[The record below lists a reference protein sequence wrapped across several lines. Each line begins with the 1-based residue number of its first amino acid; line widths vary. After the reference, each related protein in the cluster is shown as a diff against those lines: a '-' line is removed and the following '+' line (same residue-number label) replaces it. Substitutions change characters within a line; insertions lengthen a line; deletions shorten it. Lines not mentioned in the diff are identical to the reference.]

1 MATVKVNGDVREQT
15 TDHFISI
22 SSSSRN
28 KTTFT
33 SSDDCEIIFDEL
45 RNVSGISLVN
55 FEIPHTRYAI
65 DKQNNTFYI
74 SEKIS
79 DGVYNFFGLKTGTGG
94 YTISDL
100 AVSLELSQNTPTVY
114 NADTVMRNTYHFLT
128 SRSFGKVAVVSSGDV
143 EYNIHVCKETL
154 HIKSFEKVSDT
165 EATVTFLAPFEY
177 IVAPGALLTLKLH
190 NIVDREVQ
198 VVEASAPRTVKIIG
212 DFASFVD
219 SDVDTESS
227 HMIPYSTHNG
237 VAEVAGFGLVDL
249 ETSRNTK
256 FEVLGL
262 QSPFAAPLDTENVVT
277 PMVLVDFP
285 IFVSTD
291 DSVVLS
297 GSAGFMTGMNCLVGT
312 THDDT
317 HFELEVE
324 VSNFFAGTSI
334 TVSNS
339 TSSFDVD
346 SFSVITANGNEV
358 SVSVTTLD
366 PVDFSVGDLVTFSG
380 MTSPEWEN
388 DVAVVVTSIEVSTLS
403 IEVAFTYPSSA
414 SLGSGTNSSVESGG
428 SGYYDGSDGSDS
440 DGTTFVS
447 PVNSL
452 TQIPTTYLSPNR
464 FDLSRGRRV
473 ILCRASIDG
482 KDLGTTHI
490 PNDRTTFFGR
500 IQLFSGADLVNFL
513 NVNQAVG
520 NHKFTSIVKRL
531 RAVRFRFYNEDGSD
545 YKFIGVDYTVFLK
558 VVTHDSNTGL

>member
-1 MATVKVNGDVREQT
+1 MTEVKVNGDVRDQT

-33 SSDDCEIIFDEL
+33 SSDDCEIVFDEL
-45 RNVSGISLVN
+45 RNVTGISLVN

-65 DKQNNTFYI
+65 DKDNNTFYL
-74 SEKIS
+74 SEKIAE
-79 DGVYNFFGLKTGTGG
+79 GVYNFFGLKAGTGG

-100 AVSLELSQNTPTVY
+100 AVTLELSQNTPIVY
-114 NADTVMRNTYHFLT
+114 NANSVMRNTYHFLT

-154 HIKSFEKVSDT
+154 LVKVFEKVSAT
-165 EATVTFLAPFEY
+165 EATVTFIAPFEY
-177 IVAPGALLTLKLH
+177 IVAPGALLTLKLF
-190 NIVDREVQ
+190 NMADREVQ
-198 VVEASAPRTVKIIG
+198 VVGMSGPRTAQIIG
-212 DFASFVD
+212 DFGGFDD
-219 SDVDTESS
+219 SDVDPEKSS
-227 HMIPYSTHNG
+227 MIPYSSHDS

-249 ETSRNTK
+249 EISRDTR

-262 QSPFAAPLDTENVVT
+262 QSPFAQAMGDDNVVT
-277 PMVLVDFP
+277 PMILVHFP
-285 IFVSTD
+285 VFVSTD
-291 DSVVLS
+291 DNVVLT
-297 GSAGFMTGMNCLVGT
+297 GGAGFLAGMNSKVAT

-317 HFELEVE
+317 HFEIEVNI
-324 VSNFFAGTSI
+324 STLFAGDSI
-334 TVSNS
+334 TA
-339 TSSFDVD
+339 SSVASSQEFDVD
-346 SFSVITANGNEV
+346 DISVISVDGNEV
-358 SVSVTTLD
+358 SVSVTTLS
-366 PVDFSVGDLVTFSG
+366 PVDFSTGNLVTFSG
-380 MTSPEWEN
+380 LVAPEWEH
-388 DVAVVVTSIEVSTLS
+388 DVDIVVTSVDVSTLTF
-403 IEVAFTYPSSA
+403 EATFTYPSSVA
-414 SLGSGTNSSVESGG
+414 FGS
-428 SGYYDGSDGSDS
+428 SD
-440 DGTTFVS
+440 TFVS
-447 PVNSL
+447 PVNSI
-452 TQIPTTYLSPNR
+452 TNIPTTYLSPNR

-520 NHKFTSIVKRL
+520 HHNFTSIVKRL
-531 RAVRFRFYNEDGSD
+531 RAIRFRFYNEDGSE

>member
-1 MATVKVNGDVREQT
+1 DET
-15 TDHFISI
+15 TDHYISL
-22 SSSSRN
+22 SSSSRD

-33 SSDDCEIIFDEL
+33 SSDDCEVVFDEL
-45 RNVSGISLVN
+45 SNVSGISLVN

-65 DKQNNTFYI
+65 DKTNNTFYL

-94 YTISDL
+94 YTIGNL
-100 AVSLELSQNTPTVY
+100 AVSLELSQYSPIVY
-114 NADTVMRNTYHFLT
+114 NGDSVLRNSYNFLT
-128 SRSFGKVAVVSSGDV
+128 SPSFGKVSVVSSGDV

-154 HIKSFEKVSDT
+154 IVNQFTKLSDT

-177 IVAPGALLTLKLH
+177 IVASGALLTLKLH
-190 NIVDREVQ
+190 NMVDREVQ
-198 VVEASAPRTVKIIG
+198 VTGTPAPRTVIIIG
-212 DFASFVD
+212 DFMAFDDSEVD
-219 SDVDTESS
+219 VEKSCMV
-227 HMIPYSTHNG
+227 PYSTKSP

-249 ETSRNTK
+249 DISRNTR

-262 QSPFAAPLDTENVVT
+262 QSPFASAIDSNIAT

-291 DSVVLS
+291 DNVTLS
-297 GSAGFMTGMNCLVGT
+297 GTSGLMNGISSRVGT

-317 HFELEVE
+317 HFE
-324 VSNFFAGTSI
+324 I
-334 TVSNS
+334 
-339 TSSFDVD
+339 DVD
-346 SFSVITANGNEV
+346 VSAIFEGNSIRVFSETSGYDVQDMSVVQVAANEV
-358 SVSVTTLD
+358 SAAVTTTTL
-366 PVDFSVGDLVTFSG
+366 VDFSASDVVTISG
-380 MTSPEWEN
+380 LTSSEWLESEIT
-388 DVAVVVTSIEVSTLS
+388 VVVTAVESSTTTFY
-403 IEVAFTYPSSA
+403 VAFTYPTDA
-414 SLGSGTNSSVESGG
+414 SFEEGG
-428 SGYYDGSDGSDS
+428 
-440 DGTTFVS
+440 TFVT
-447 PVNSL
+447 PTNSL

-490 PNDRTTFFGR
+490 PGDRTVFFGR

-520 NHKFTSIVKRL
+520 HHKFTSIVKRL
-531 RAVRFRFYNEDGSD
+531 RAIRFRFYNEDGSE
-545 YKFIGVDYTVFLK
+545 YKFVGVDYTVFLK